1 MATIKPFPTRDELTI
16 CFGHSA
22 YAMAETFAHHAP
34 DIGHFQAWT
43 LADLEQRIGEADV
56 LVISGMWHNGLI
68 PLATN
73 LRYLQSISA
82 GMDRY
87 DLAAL
92 QAKGVLVASAAGVN
106 SHAVA
111 EHALAHM
118 LAFTRH
124 IHTGRDNQQRRFWRD
139 MFGDPAQRED
149 ELGGKTLLIVGYGR
163 IGQRLAHLAT
173 AFDMRVLA
181 TKRNVNGVR
190 GAELYTPDQLPQ
202 LLPQADFVVLTCPLT
217 PETEGLIDGQALSLM
232 KPTAV
237 LLNMA
242 RGRVVD
248 EPALI
253 AALQNNSIA
262 AAGLDCFWDEPLL
275 ADSPLWNMANVLIT
289 PHTGGET
296 QQYEERVVAI
306 LLENLERMW
315 RGEKILLNQVYS
327 NSK

>member
-1 MATIKPFPTRDELTI
+1 MTTAISFPNRDKLTI

-22 YAMAETFAHHAP
+22 YAMAETFARHAP
-34 DIGHFQAWT
+34 DIRHFQAWT
-43 LADLEQRIGEADV
+43 LADLERRIDEADV

-73 LRYLQSISA
+73 LHYLQSISA

-92 QAKGVLVASAAGVN
+92 QVKGVMVASAAGVN
-106 SHAVA
+106 SYAVA

-173 AFDMRVLA
+173 AFDMKVLA
-181 TKRNVNGVR
+181 TKRNTSGVG
-190 GAELYTPDQLPQ
+190 GAELYTPDHLHQ
-202 LLPQADFVVLTCPLT
+202 LLPQADFVALTCPLT
-217 PETEGLIDGQALSLM
+217 PETEGLIDGAALALM
-232 KPTAV
+232 KPTAY
-237 LLNMA
+237 LINMA

-253 AALQNNSIA
+253 AALLNNTIA
-262 AAGLDCFWDEPLL
+262 GAGLDCFWDEPLPP
-275 ADSPLWNMANVLIT
+275 DSPLWAMENVLIT

-315 RGEKILLNQVYS
+315 RGERPLVNEI
-327 NSK
+327 